1 MRYRIGVPY
10 VILCLV
16 SLLLA
21 SAAHAQVSGDVVKLG
36 VLNDRSGLY
45 SDLSGEGSVIAARM
59 AVEDFGGEVLGNPVE
74 IVSADHQ
81 NKPDVGA
88 SIAREWIEVDGVDA
102 IVDVPTSSVA
112 LAVQEVTRQMEKVFL
127 ISGAATT
134 DLTNSACSPTG
145 LHWTYDTHALAVGT
159 GRAVVQEGGESWFF
173 LTADYAF
180 GHSLEENTSRVVEE
194 SGGEVLGSVRHPL
207 SSSDFSSYLLQ
218 AQASG
223 ADVIGLANA
232 GSDTTN
238 AIKQA
243 SEFGIVQSGQQLA
256 GLLLFITDVHSLGLD
271 VAEGL
276 VLTTGFYW
284 DRNEQTREW
293 SQRFKERH
301 GAMPTMVH
309 AGVYSA
315 VLHYLEGIEAAG
327 TDEALPVVK
336 SMKESPVDDG
346 VLTDSGTVRE
356 DGRMVYDMYLAEVKA
371 PSDSQQAWDYYNVV
385 RTIPGDEAY
394 MPISQSECPLVER

>member
-1 MRYRIGVPY
+1 MRYRIGPPY

-16 SLLLA
+16 TLLLGA
-21 SAAHAQVSGDVVKLG
+21 VHAQVSGDVVKLG

-45 SDLSGEGSVIAARM
+45 SDLSGEGSVIAVRM
-59 AVEDFGGEVLGNPVE
+59 AVEDFGGEVLGKRVE

-112 LAVQEVTRQMEKVFL
+112 LAVQEVARQMERVFL

-159 GRAVVQEGGESWFF
+159 GRAVVQEGGDSWFF

-180 GHSLEENTSRVVEE
+180 GHSLEENTARVVEE
-194 SGGEVLGSVRHPL
+194 SGGQVLGSVRHPL

-223 ADVIGLANA
+223 AEVIGLANA

-293 SQRFKERH
+293 SERFLERH

-315 VLHYLEGIEAAG
+315 VLHYLESIEAAG
-327 TDEALPVVK
+327 TDEALAVVED
-336 SMKESPVDDG
+336 MKARPVDDG
-346 VLTDSGTVRE
+346 VLTDDGKVRA

-371 PSDSQQAWDYYNVV
+371 PGDSQRTWDYYDIV

-394 MPISQSECPLVER
+394 MPLSQSGCPLVQ

>member
-1 MRYRIGVPY
+1 MRKRTPIY
-10 VILCLV
+10 VVMSLLT
-16 SLLLA
+16 LLLA
-21 SAAHAQVSGDVVKLG
+21 GAVNGQVSGDVVKLG

-45 SDLSGEGSVIAARM
+45 ADLSGEGSVIAVRM
-59 AVEDFGGEVLGNPVE
+59 AVEDFGGEVLGRPVE
-74 IVSADHQ
+74 ILSADHQ

-112 LAVQEVTRQMEKVFL
+112 LAVQEVTRQMERVFL
-127 ISGAATT
+127 ISGAAAT
-134 DLTNSACSPTG
+134 DLTNKACSPTG

-159 GRAVVQEGGESWFF
+159 GRAMVQEGGESWFF

-180 GHSLEENTSRVVEE
+180 GHSLEENTARVVQE
-194 SGGEVLGSVRHPL
+194 SGGQVLGRVRHPL

-223 ADVIGLANA
+223 ANVIGLANA

-271 VAEGL
+271 VAQGL
-276 VLTTGFYW
+276 SLTTGFYW
-284 DRNEQTREW
+284 DRTEQSRAW
-293 SQRFKERH
+293 SQRFHERH

-327 TDEALPVVK
+327 TDAALPVVE
-336 SMKESPVDDG
+336 SMRASPVDDG
-346 VLTDSGTVRE
+346 VLTDNGVIRE

-371 PSDSQQAWDYYNVV
+371 PGESSQAWDYYSIV

-394 MPISQSECPLVER
+394 MPLSESSCPLVGR

>member
-1 MRYRIGVPY
+1 MIHRTVIPR
-10 VILCLV
+10 VILSV
-16 SLLLA
+16 ATLLA
-21 SAAHAQVSGDVVKLG
+21 AGAALAQVSDNVVKLG

-45 SDLSGEGSVIAARM
+45 ADLSGEGSVIAARM
-59 AVEDFGGEVLGNPVE
+59 AVEDFGGEVLGVPIE

-127 ISGAATT
+127 ISGAAAT
-134 DLTNSACSPTG
+134 DLTNQACSPTG

-159 GRAVVQEGGESWFF
+159 GRAMVQEGGESWFF
-173 LTADYAF
+173 ITADYAF
-180 GHSLEENTSRVVEE
+180 GHSLEENTARIVEE
-194 SGGEVLGSVRHPL
+194 SGGQVLGRVRHPL

-223 ADVIGLANA
+223 ANVIGLANA

-243 SEFGIVQSGQQLA
+243 SEFGIVQSGQKLA
-256 GLLLFITDVHSLGLD
+256 GLLLFISDVHSLGLD
-271 VAEGL
+271 VAQGL
-276 VLTTGFYW
+276 SLTTGFYW
-284 DRNEQTREW
+284 DRTDQSREW
-293 SQRFKERH
+293 SQRFAERH
-301 GAMPTMVH
+301 GSMPTMVH

-327 TDEALPVVK
+327 TDEALPVVE
-336 SMKESPVDDG
+336 SMKASPVDDG
-346 VLTDSGTVRE
+346 VLTDNGTIRA
-356 DGRMVYDMYLAEVKA
+356 DGRMVYDMYLAQVKA
-371 PSDSQQAWDYYNVV
+371 PGDSGQQWDYYEIV

-394 MPISQSECPLVER
+394 MPLSQSTCPLVNQ